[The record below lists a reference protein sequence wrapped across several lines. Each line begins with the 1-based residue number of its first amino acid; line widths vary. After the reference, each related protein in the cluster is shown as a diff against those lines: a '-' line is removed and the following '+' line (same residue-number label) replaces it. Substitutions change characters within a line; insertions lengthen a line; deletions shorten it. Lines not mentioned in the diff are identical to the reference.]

1 MEHVWFITGSS
12 RGFGRA
18 LVQAALDAGDLVV
31 ATARR
36 PGQLAELTQR
46 YGDRMLPV
54 ALDVTDGD
62 AVRQAVNVAVER
74 FGRLDV
80 VVNNAGY
87 ANLAPIETAEE
98 ADFRA
103 QFETN
108 FWGVYNVSKAVIPQ
122 LRAQGGGTIVQF
134 SSVGGRV
141 GGSPG
146 IASYQAAKFA
156 VDGFSRVLA
165 AETAP
170 FGVRVM
176 VVEPSGFATDWAG
189 SSMTIHDIPADY
201 DATIGAMHRLMRANP
216 AGPAGD
222 PVRAAQIIVQAATR
236 ANPPAHLLLGVTAVE
251 MALAYSRRQLAEAS
265 AWEAVS
271 RSADYAE
278 PYPAEF
284 PEDKPELSRTY
295 AAYSPGSRYSIS
307 PGRLD
312 SSFSRLGFLGG
323 RRLTSMPLMNA
334 TPLTTIVGPFGSPV
348 PLDWWSKAPM
358 TPTPVTRT
366 LASSGTV
373 TSMPPMIANTWS
385 VTVCAAYRASRR
397 SSSPPPM
404 KANAV
409 NSSGTTQSPFLENP
423 PMMAN
428 APCDVAS
435 PPNRCGLP
443 AGAGAGTRPPAV
455 CGRSLV
461 MGSSSA

>member
-1 MEHVWFITGSS
+1 MRQVWFITGSS

-18 LVQAALDAGDLVV
+18 LVQAVLNAGDLVV

-36 PGQLAELTQR
+36 PEQLAEFTRQ
-46 YGDRMLPV
+46 YGDRVLPL
-54 ALDVTDGD
+54 ALDVTDEA
-62 AVRQAVNVAVER
+62 AVRDAASAATER

-87 ANLAPIETAEE
+87 ANVAPIETGDEE
-98 ADFRA
+98 DFRT

-165 AETAP
+165 VETAP

-189 SSMTIHDIPADY
+189 SSMTVHDVPADY
-201 DATIGAMHRLMRANP
+201 DATIGAMHRRMRANP

-222 PVRAAQIIVQAATR
+222 PLRAAEIIVQAVKR
-236 ANPPAHLLLGVTAVE
+236 GDPPSHLLLGVNAVE
-251 MALAYSRRQLAEAS
+251 MALDYSRRQLAEAT
-265 AWEAVS
+265 AWESVS

-284 PEDKPELSRTY
+284 PPAKLS
-295 AAYSPGSRYSIS
+295 
-307 PGRLD
+307 
-312 SSFSRLGFLGG
+312 
-323 RRLTSMPLMNA
+323 
-334 TPLTTIVGPFGSPV
+334 V
-348 PLDWWSKAPM
+348 
-358 TPTPVTRT
+358 
-366 LASSGTV
+366 
-373 TSMPPMIANTWS
+373 
-385 VTVCAAYRASRR
+385 
-397 SSSPPPM
+397 
-404 KANAV
+404 
-409 NSSGTTQSPFLENP
+409 
-423 PMMAN
+423 
-428 APCDVAS
+428 
-435 PPNRCGLP
+435 
-443 AGAGAGTRPPAV
+443 
-455 CGRSLV
+455 
-461 MGSSSA
+461 

>member
-1 MEHVWFITGSS
+1 MQQVWFITGSS

-18 LVQAALDAGDLVV
+18 LVQAVLEAGDLVV

-36 PGQLAELTQR
+36 PEQLAEFTRQ
-46 YGDRMLPV
+46 YGDRVLPL
-54 ALDVTDGD
+54 ALDVTDEAAVRD
-62 AVRQAVNVAVER
+62 AVSAAAER

-87 ANLAPIETAEE
+87 ANVAPIETGDEV
-98 ADFRA
+98 DFRT

-165 AETAP
+165 VETAP

-189 SSMTIHDIPADY
+189 SSMTINDIPADY
-201 DATIGAMHRLMRANP
+201 DATIGAMHRRMRATT

-222 PVRAAQIIVQAATR
+222 PLRAAEIIVQAVKR
-236 ANPPAHLLLGVTAVE
+236 DDPPSHLLLGVTAVE
-251 MALAYSRRQLAEAS
+251 MALDYSRRQLAEAT
-265 AWEAVS
+265 AWESVS

-284 PEDKPELSRTY
+284 PPAKLS
-295 AAYSPGSRYSIS
+295 
-307 PGRLD
+307 
-312 SSFSRLGFLGG
+312 
-323 RRLTSMPLMNA
+323 
-334 TPLTTIVGPFGSPV
+334 V
-348 PLDWWSKAPM
+348 
-358 TPTPVTRT
+358 
-366 LASSGTV
+366 
-373 TSMPPMIANTWS
+373 
-385 VTVCAAYRASRR
+385 
-397 SSSPPPM
+397 
-404 KANAV
+404 
-409 NSSGTTQSPFLENP
+409 
-423 PMMAN
+423 
-428 APCDVAS
+428 
-435 PPNRCGLP
+435 
-443 AGAGAGTRPPAV
+443 
-455 CGRSLV
+455 
-461 MGSSSA
+461 